1 MLELMDDSMLIS
13 ENYERGNKAMASV
26 LLLYYHLASKGKFV
40 GSETI
45 YVDSEL
51 FNGFDYL
58 DVSVSP
64 QNECDINEKLLRE
77 GAAIYLICE
86 LNDMVT
92 EHEENFFS
100 FEYTKKLL
108 GALASKGIHSIPELG
123 SLLAF
128 FTVPESN
135 FDFSSYFDSL
145 DTIYAKY
152 VQQTFIRLGNVNGC

>member
-1 MLELMDDSMLIS
+1 MVIS
-13 ENYERGNKAMASV
+13 ENYEQGNKAMASV
-26 LLLYYHLASKGKFV
+26 LLLYYHLANEGNFV
-40 GSETI
+40 GSETV
-45 YVDSEL
+45 YVDSDL

-58 DVSVSP
+58 DVSVCP

-92 EHEENFFS
+92 EHEENFLS
-100 FEYTKKLL
+100 FEYTKKIL
-108 GALASKGIHSIPELG
+108 GALESNGINAIPELS

-135 FDFSSYFDSL
+135 FDFPRYIEL
-145 DTIYAKY
+145 LGIIYSKY
-152 VQQTFIRLGNVNGC
+152 VQQTFIKLGNANGF